1 MPTQGVELAHGMVAS
16 IAHSHR
22 TQTQVVHHSIA
33 TTVSVLHPALVQAA
47 TTVSVLHPAL
57 VQAATTVSVLHP
69 ALVQAAALL
78 GLAKQLRIRNLRS

>member
-1 MPTQGVELAHGMVAS
+1 MELAHGMVAS

-22 TQTQVVHHSIA
+22 TQTQVAHHSI
-33 TTVSVLHPALVQAA
+33 A

-78 GLAKQLRIRNLRS
+78 GLAKQSRISDLRS

>member
-1 MPTQGVELAHGMVAS
+1 
-16 IAHSHR
+16 
-22 TQTQVVHHSIA
+22 
-33 TTVSVLHPALVQAA
+33 
-47 TTVSVLHPAL
+47 L